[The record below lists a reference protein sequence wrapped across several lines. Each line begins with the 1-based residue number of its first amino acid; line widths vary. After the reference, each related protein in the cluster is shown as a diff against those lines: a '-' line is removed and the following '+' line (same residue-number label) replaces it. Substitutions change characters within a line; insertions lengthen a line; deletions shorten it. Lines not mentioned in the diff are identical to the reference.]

1 MLQKKYE
8 DQPFKGK
15 WCLDFLVSRSFPT
28 KKNEVPNRGALT
40 TFPTCGTNRS
50 NFAVLIAAKKR
61 YNYEINMT
69 RGWGTLPCL
78 LFRLVFCGR
87 FWDYVILGVEQVVTP
102 IFFTSCEVT
111 EKFMHPEGYQLFDTM
126 RKIWNM
132 LIIYCHTRLDA
143 IHYHT
148 IHITNKICNKVIF
161 FLHNH
166 ITYTGSID
174 SVRFVVSKNFI
185 TVRQSNFVSS
195 NVPKPPGRHEP
206 NLSRWWVIPWW
217 TRPGQLEGW
226 GSMVATEMGG
236 STTITTYWV

>member
-1 MLQKKYE
+1 
-8 DQPFKGK
+8 
-15 WCLDFLVSRSFPT
+15 
-28 KKNEVPNRGALT
+28 
-40 TFPTCGTNRS
+40 
-50 NFAVLIAAKKR
+50 
-61 YNYEINMT
+61 MT
-69 RGWGTLPCL
+69 RGWGTLPYL
-78 LFRLVFCGR
+78 LFWLVFLEP
-87 FWDYVILGVEQVVTP
+87 VLGLRYFGSWTSGDTDFFHKLRGNWEIHASWRLP
-102 IFFTSCEVT
+102 IVR
-111 EKFMHPEGYQLFDTM
+111 YNAQN
-126 RKIWNM
+126 WNM

-166 ITYTGSID
+166 ITYTGSIH
-174 SVRFVVSKNFI
+174 SVRCVVSKNFI

-217 TRPGQLEGW
+217 TRPGPLEGW